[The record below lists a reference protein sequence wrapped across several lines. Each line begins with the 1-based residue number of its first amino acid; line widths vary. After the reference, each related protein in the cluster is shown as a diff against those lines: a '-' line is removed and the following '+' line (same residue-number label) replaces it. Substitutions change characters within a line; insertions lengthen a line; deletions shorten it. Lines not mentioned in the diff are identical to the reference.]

1 MADEDTP
8 IPDDKAAR
16 KTRSRRANANLRQAR
31 RTLESVEWQRDER
44 SDHLVAEAKVLAYL
58 DLADAIRE
66 SRR

>member
-44 SDHLVAEAKVLAYL
+44 SDHLV
-58 DLADAIRE
+58 
-66 SRR
+66 SRPRRRDPRVTPLSVPAQP